1 MIQTESILNVIDN
14 TWARVLLCIKVLWG
28 SKRRYARPGDIIVGA
43 VKEALPTGNI
53 KKKSVVKAVVVRT
66 SKEVRRKDWT
76 YVRSA
81 DNACVII
88 DEKNNPKWTR
98 IFWPVFRELRAA
110 GFQKIISQA
119 PEVI

>member
-1 MIQTESILNVIDN
+1 MIQTESLLNVVDN
-14 TWARVLLCIKVLWG
+14 TWAKVILCIKVLGG
-28 SKRRYARPGDIIVGA
+28 SKRRYARPWDIIVGA
-43 VKEALPTGNI
+43 VKVATPNGNI

-66 SKEVRRKDWT
+66 SKEVRRPDWT
-76 YVRSA
+76 YVRSS

-88 DEKNNPKWTR
+88 DDKKEPKWTR